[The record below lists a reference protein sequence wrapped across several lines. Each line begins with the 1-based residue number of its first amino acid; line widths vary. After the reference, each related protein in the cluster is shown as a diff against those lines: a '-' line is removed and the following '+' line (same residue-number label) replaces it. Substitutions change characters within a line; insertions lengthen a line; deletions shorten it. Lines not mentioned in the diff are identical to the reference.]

1 MKATYQALKRV
12 PLFSDLNDEEIGL
25 LCDCAL
31 VKEYVKNDTIISK
44 HDEGDTVFSLLSG
57 RVKIVLTDDEGKEFI
72 VGILGEGE
80 FFGELA
86 LLDGKPRSATV
97 VALEETQAV
106 ALSRNDFLK
115 QLERTPSMCI
125 KVMTELARRLRYSNE
140 QIGSLAF
147 LDVCGRLARILLDMA
162 RDQQEDELHDGI
174 SIKVAYSRT
183 ELANLVGTTRET
195 LTRAL
200 KTLEAM
206 GYIKIDTPE
215 RGVFLITN
223 YQGLSSRVC

>member
-1 MKATYQALKRV
+1 MKATLQALRRL
-12 PLFSDLNDEEIGL
+12 PLFSDLTDEEVAL
-25 LCDCAL
+25 LSEHAL

-44 HDEGDTVFSLLSG
+44 HEEGDTVFSLLSG

-106 ALSRNDFLK
+106 ALSRKDFIE
-115 QLERTPSMCI
+115 QLERTPSLCI
-125 KVMTELARRLRYSNE
+125 KVMMELARRLRYSNE

-162 RDQQEDELHDGI
+162 KDQDQELHDDI

-183 ELANLVGTTRET
+183 ELSNLVGTTRET

-200 KTLEAM
+200 KTLESM
-206 GYIKIDTPE
+206 GYIKIDTPN

-223 YQGLSSRVC
+223 FKGLSSRVC